1 MSWVF
6 SDAEVENAQEYV
18 ILLAMADNAWDDGTH
33 VFMGQK
39 KMAAKCRCSVRTL
52 QRHLMELEA
61 RGVIRRGD
69 QSLVSQIPAGRR
81 PIVWELVMEKPQVS
95 TGDNLTPL
103 TGDTRD
109 TPHTSPVSPH
119 TRHPRRLTHD
129 TGVVQEPSFNHQ
141 ENQGGRVPADLRAV
155 PSPATPAPS
164 SPRCEKHRH
173 LPADADVPPCRMC
186 KVARERYEAAEQPP
200 SRPTIDRD
208 AIQAC
213 HLCDDNGMVEISSSA
228 VARCTHP
235 NARSSLSS
243 VEGTG

>member
-69 QSLVSQIPAGRR
+69 QSLVSHIPAGRR

-103 TGDTRD
+103 TDDTRD
-109 TPHTSPVSPH
+109 APHTSPVSPH

-164 SPRCEKHRH
+164 SPRCKKHAA
-173 LPADADVPPCRMC
+173 LPADADVPPCRAC
-186 KVARERYEAAEQPP
+186 QRERERFEAQRRSEPTEGQKLAAVRAACTRCDGLGWVIDADDLLCVHPGLSYEQLFD
-200 SRPTIDRD
+200 RPT
-208 AIQAC
+208 
-213 HLCDDNGMVEISSSA
+213 G
-228 VARCTHP
+228 
-235 NARSSLSS
+235 
-243 VEGTG
+243 